1 MRRDFNMADRGLHKD
16 QVLQKKCVIYILFN
30 NNFSLEQKWKQL
42 AELATTKAKFEF
54 ELARGSVP

>member
-1 MRRDFNMADRGLHKD
+1 MADRGLHKD
-16 QVLQKKCVIYILFN
+16 QVLQKKCFIYILFN